1 MKDTQ
6 IELGTHNEIIK
17 AENLIS
23 AFKIPSNIEL
33 QLYGNLS
40 ATALPCNISARL
52 LGTWSPSFK
61 VSTRLVYDIKSNS
74 VVFFSFVK

>member
-23 AFKIPSNIEL
+23 ALKIPSNIEL

-40 ATALPCNISARL
+40 VRALLWIQKCLPPLHTVLRFQGKYWTSI
-52 LGTWSPSFK
+52 
-61 VSTRLVYDIKSNS
+61 
-74 VVFFSFVK
+74 